1 MQEGFNGDGILMT
14 CLKELEL
21 MERGMTCTPFNKHK
35 IYDSQWLSIS
45 VYISKLIDLKVL
57 YIQEIISVATSK
69 NSGSWHKL
77 YRARQH
83 DLR

>member
-1 MQEGFNGDGILMT
+1 MVID
-14 CLKELEL
+14 
-21 MERGMTCTPFNKHK
+21 R
-35 IYDSQWLSIS
+35 DS